1 MQWIIDN
8 KEWFLSG
15 AGIFILTVIFGLFS
29 KSTSM
34 TQKSGKKSKNIQAKR
49 DINIGKL
56 DD

>member
-8 KEWFLSG
+8 KEWFFSG

-29 KSTSM
+29 KSTVM
-34 TQKSGKKSKNIQAKR
+34 TQKSGSKSKNIQAKR
-49 DINIGKL
+49 DIHIGKL

>member
-49 DINIGKL
+49 DINIGKT